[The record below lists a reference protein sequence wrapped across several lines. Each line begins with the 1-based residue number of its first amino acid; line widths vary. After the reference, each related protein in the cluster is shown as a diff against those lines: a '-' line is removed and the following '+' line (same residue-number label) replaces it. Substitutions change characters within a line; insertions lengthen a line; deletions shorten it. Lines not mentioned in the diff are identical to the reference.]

1 MKSIS
6 TNSDVYIIAEIGMN
20 HDGSFGNALKLIE
33 SAAKSGVDA
42 VKFQM
47 HISDKE
53 MLEDALSP
61 PYFHEEGRF
70 AYFGRTAFTD
80 EQWNILSEK
89 SHDSGV
95 DFVISPFSEEAVG
108 RCQKLKVDYLKIASG
123 EVNNIF
129 LLNAVHDSGVPSIL
143 SSGMSSYDELDQAVN
158 ILARTERLKA
168 ILQCSS
174 VYPCS
179 AENVGLNVIGIL
191 MNTYGDLAIGLSD
204 HTTTDY
210 ASHAAVTLGA
220 KVIEKHFT
228 LTKYAYGPDAKF
240 SYEPDEM
247 RRLSEGIRLIER
259 MLDSDVNKDNVGQY
273 SEMRKVFCKRIVA
286 KEKIDK
292 GEAILYTMLTSKK
305 SRYGVMPSELPLILN
320 RVTKREI
327 QIDEIITPDDV
338 E

>member
-6 TNSDVYIIAEIGMN
+6 ASSGVYIIAEIGMN

-33 SAAKSGVDA
+33 LAAKSGVDA

-61 PYFHEEGRF
+61 PYFREEGRF

-80 EQWNILSEK
+80 EQWNLLSEK
-89 SHDSGV
+89 SHNSGV
-95 DFVISPFSEEAVG
+95 DFVISPFSEEAVR
-108 RCQKLKVDYLKIASG
+108 RCQKLEVDYLKIASG

-129 LLNAVHDSGVPSIL
+129 LLNAVRDSGVSSIL

-158 ILARTERLKA
+158 ILSKTGHLKA

-174 VYPCS
+174 MYPCS
-179 AENVGLNVIGIL
+179 AENVGLNVIKQL
-191 MNTYGDLAIGLSD
+191 MSTYGDLAIGLSD

-210 ASHAAVTLGA
+210 ASHSAVALGA
-220 KVIEKHFT
+220 RVIEKHFT
-228 LTKYAYGPDAKF
+228 LTKYAYGPDARF

-247 RRLSEGIRLIER
+247 RRLSEGIRVIER
-259 MLDSDVNKDNVGQY
+259 MLDSHVDKDDVGQY
-273 SEMRKVFCKRIVA
+273 SEMRQVFCKRIVA
-286 KEKIDK
+286 KEKIDR
-292 GEAILYTMLTSKK
+292 GEVIRYAMLTAKK
-305 SRYGVMPSELPLILN
+305 SKYGVMPSQLPLILN
-320 RVTKREI
+320 GVTKREI